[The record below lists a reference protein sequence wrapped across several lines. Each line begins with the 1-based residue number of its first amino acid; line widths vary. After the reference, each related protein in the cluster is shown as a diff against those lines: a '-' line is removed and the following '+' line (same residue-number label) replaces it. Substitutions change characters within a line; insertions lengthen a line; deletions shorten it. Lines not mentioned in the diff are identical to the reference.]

1 MITYHEQVPMNSIE
15 VFYLSETSLELFCR
29 NVLYPYTGRIVF
41 VTAIFVH
48 SSDMNYRVAVKL
60 L

>member
-1 MITYHEQVPMNSIE
+1 MNSIE

-29 NVLYPYTGRIVF
+29 NVLYPSTGRIVF